1 MRYYLETS
9 AIRKL
14 SPKLSTFASNS
25 NVFTSSL
32 VLFELIS
39 GMTERDYALRKM
51 TIKRT
56 LESGINIDFDSF
68 DIKKYKCVGIEED
81 DIDGKLAKEMA
92 NIIINSTSFSELEN
106 ERIFINND
114 IFSLADFTLF
124 DKNLSET
131 IVNLTNQAAEI
142 FSVRTKEEK
151 KHDRNILL
159 NEGMLFSYSRIL
171 SEILVSTTVEN
182 ATQTY
187 RPSEEY
193 FSVIE
198 KYDGSLDLFCYCIVC
213 KSVLAQIQGNTFGK
227 NDGFDILHTCFMS
240 HDDVIVSDDQ
250 IFKVIEKDCSGPK
263 CYTSEEFENEFVR
276 MHHSSE

>member
-14 SPKLSTFASNS
+14 SPKLSMLAYNS
-25 NVFTSSL
+25 NIFTSSL

-39 GMTERDYALRKM
+39 GITERDYALRKM
-51 TIKRT
+51 TIRRV

-68 DIKKYKCVGIEED
+68 DIKKYKCVGIEKD
-81 DIDGKLAKEMA
+81 DIDGKLVKEMA
-92 NIIINSTSFSELEN
+92 DIIINSTSFLDLEN

-124 DKNLSET
+124 DKNLSEMV
-131 IVNLTNQAAEI
+131 VNLTRQAAEI
-142 FSVRTKEEK
+142 FSVHTREEK
-151 KHDRNILL
+151 KHDRNMLL
-159 NEGMLFSYSRIL
+159 NEGMLFSYSRSL
-171 SEILVSTTVEN
+171 SEAFISITVEK

-193 FSVIE
+193 FSAIE
-198 KYDGSLDLFCYCIVC
+198 KYDGSLDLLCYCIIC
-213 KSVLAQIQGNTFGK
+213 KSVLAQIQGNIFGR

-240 HDDVIVSDDQ
+240 HEDVIVSDDQ

-263 CYTSEEFENEFVR
+263 CYTSEEFENES
-276 MHHSSE
+276 MKTHQSDE

>member
-106 ERIFINND
+106 ERIFINSD

-142 FSVRTKEEK
+142 FSVHTKEEK
-151 KHDRNILL
+151 NMIEIYFLTKVCSLAILESYQRYWFQEQLKMLLKPIDHQKNIFLL
-159 NEGMLFSYSRIL
+159 
-171 SEILVSTTVEN
+171 
-182 ATQTY
+182 
-187 RPSEEY
+187 
-193 FSVIE
+193 
-198 KYDGSLDLFCYCIVC
+198 
-213 KSVLAQIQGNTFGK
+213 
-227 NDGFDILHTCFMS
+227 
-240 HDDVIVSDDQ
+240 
-250 IFKVIEKDCSGPK
+250 
-263 CYTSEEFENEFVR
+263 
-276 MHHSSE
+276 